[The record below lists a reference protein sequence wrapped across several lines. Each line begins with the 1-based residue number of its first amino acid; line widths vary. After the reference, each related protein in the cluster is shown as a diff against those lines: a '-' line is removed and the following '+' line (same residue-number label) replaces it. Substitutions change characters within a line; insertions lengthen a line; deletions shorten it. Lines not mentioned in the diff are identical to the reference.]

1 MHRMY
6 IYIYM
11 ILYVHAGLIQEHM
24 LLVKSNQGVVLMY
37 ETNKIL
43 ES

>member
-1 MHRMY
+1 
-6 IYIYM
+6 M
-11 ILYVHAGLIQEHM
+11 ILYVHVRLIQEHV